1 MEALALVGTAA
12 GIHLLAVM
20 SPGPNLVVISRNSLA
35 YSRRSGMFITIGVTS
50 GVFILLA
57 AGFLGITALIA
68 QSETAYN
75 AVRLFGAV
83 YLVVLGVRSLLEA
96 RTSRVV
102 APVLGDVV
110 DNGLDAGASFR
121 MGLITALT
129 NPKAAVYLLAFFT
142 TIISVDTAFGVKLT
156 LLFLMPTI
164 TFSWYSLMAWLFS
177 HPILRRRY
185 ARFERWA
192 HLAFGFLLVML
203 GAGVALSSR

>member
-1 MEALALVGTAA
+1 MEPLTLVVTAA

-20 SPGPNLVVISRNSLA
+20 SPGPNFVVISRNSLA
-35 YSRRSGMFITIGVTS
+35 YSRRSGMFTTFGVTS
-50 GVFILLA
+50 GVFILLG

-75 AVRLFGAV
+75 AVRLVGAA

-102 APVLGDVV
+102 APTVDQAVAGRLG
-110 DNGLDAGASFR
+110 GGASFR
-121 MGLITALT
+121 MGFVTALT

-142 TIISVDTAFGVKLT
+142 TIISTNTGLGVKVT
-156 LLFLMPTI
+156 LLFLMPSI

-177 HPILRRRY
+177 HPVLRRRY

-192 HLAFGFLLVML
+192 HLVFGLLLVML

>member
-1 MEALALVGTAA
+1 MEALALVATAA

-20 SPGPNLVVISRNSLA
+20 SPGPNFVVISRNSLA
-35 YSRRSGMFITIGVTS
+35 YSRRSGMFTTLGVTS

-57 AGFLGITALIA
+57 LGFVGITALIA

-75 AVRLFGAV
+75 AVRFAGAA
-83 YLVVLGVRSLLEA
+83 YLVVIGVRSLMEA
-96 RTSRVV
+96 SRSRVSASQESV
-102 APVLGDVV
+102 RLPDGLG
-110 DNGLDAGASFR
+110 ARASFR
-121 MGLITALT
+121 MGFITALT

-142 TIISVDTAFGVKLT
+142 TIISAHTGVGVKVT

-164 TFSWYSLMAWLFS
+164 TFSWYSIMAWLFS
-177 HPILRRRY
+177 HPVLRRKY

-192 HLAFGFLLVML
+192 HVVFGVLLIVL